1 MKKCNGMKTLAVNL
15 MKSKAEVVWRN
26 RVTFWPGNETHSQQR
41 QIGALL
47 QEDGDREADEI

>member
-1 MKKCNGMKTLAVNL
+1 MKTLAVNL